1 MTARNARPGGH
12 PGTGTGSPRE
22 ASTSA
27 IEAVGLT
34 KSFGSVRALDGFGLT
49 VSRGSV
55 CALLGPNGAGKTT
68 AIRIL
73 ATLTRPDAGR
83 ASVAGY
89 DVARQPALVRRH
101 IGLLTTQ
108 YLDEADRLADDVVI
122 IDRGRMAA
130 HGSPGQLKDAIGTRI
145 DVVVEDVGDLLA
157 AGVASRWATRPPV
170 IDRDRRRLTI
180 PVAAG
185 SVTLPEVVRQL
196 DAAGV
201 RAEDVSV
208 RRPSLDEVFLDR
220 VGDGRARDGKEAVA

>member
-108 YLDEADRLADDVVI
+108 YLDEADRLADGA
-122 IDRGRMAA
+122 RGGPS
-130 HGSPGQLKDAIGTRI
+130 GSRVPGCGR
-145 DVVVEDVGDLLA
+145 
-157 AGVASRWATRPPV
+157 
-170 IDRDRRRLTI
+170 DRDRR
-180 PVAAG
+180 AG
-185 SVTLPEVVRQL
+185 KPASPDPLGRH
-196 DAAGV
+196 
-201 RAEDVSV
+201 
-208 RRPSLDEVFLDR
+208 R
-220 VGDGRARDGKEAVA
+220 VGADGRVQCFQVPVGEGRPHVGDPQHPGEHAGQ